1 MTGILLVLLLSF
13 AVALPGAAQDDVP
26 PWEGGVTR
34 SLSQPPR
41 ARWHSGAS
49 FGGVVADGKARPL
62 GYGLFGVEKSLTN
75 PVTGILSASLE
86 GYAGFRGDLADGG
99 VRALLS
105 STTFRLTGGVDFNLR
120 DLQFRPLLGLT
131 MPVRRAGI
139 FGSGT
144 LLRLEWSPGPSDAV
158 RASVLV
164 PVGQPL
170 AGRTRQRESSVA
182 AEPQAPRLRLIA
194 LPDDS
199 PGLAITLTNL
209 VVGMRRLQSLLVPDI
224 DAPTAD
230 PYDALEPLV
239 AELLDPPALP
249 GVTAGPGLNTEGIIR
264 AYHAHLEQAFS
275 VAATGRPVELGEPT
289 AVGRRLADMA
299 RETLLD
305 HVIIPFDRLLGR
317 WKSPDLLDAFGRQAL
332 GNFARGLVF
341 AAVLPEER
349 ERAALYVF
357 QQTVEA
363 IVAIQREAVRDW
375 GDSRVLWIPLQLA
388 LLPEDHV
395 TQAQLDA
402 LIERAVGQPFSDGN
416 RVWYVINEQFQ
427 EEVSRSIRVAE
438 DYHVLW
444 IHDFRGRNSR
454 GEPDRMSLRY
464 VVDAYL
470 RALTERVRRYDTVG
484 RLPVYMILL
493 DQHYYEVNR
502 GRLWL
507 DFLENPLGDLPPLP
521 GGFEEFETRLRAAQD
536 TLREAVAG
544 SRLLASEAREYGDR
558 WFRNQIKIH
567 VSITNP
573 ADPSFWSRDIVP
585 LIGIPDNVMR
595 DHRKIVFY
603 DITEDDPYR
612 GMAIYTGMGIGEH
625 YSGPTWEDRSI
636 MAQGPAVLTLK
647 HAVRQLFLAHGLRP
661 EETPY
666 ALRARPLAEDYAAK
680 VAAEIARQE
689 AAGRSDQRAMEL
701 HNETG
706 FGDKR
711 VNVAKALL
719 YTLMPPGSV
728 IKVPD
733 SLWGSSVFASMLAGS
748 ALRGARVLFIAP
760 SLDSAPSSGWPA
772 MGLAHDLFSRLIVL
786 QQALGPELEAAGG
799 LLKTGIYNPGVG
811 VQDFA
816 ARFDAAYRNGRR
828 TPFLRR
834 LLPLDPTVDSLLV
847 QIGST
852 AAPPASGADLVTP
865 PDSVVPQL
873 HLKANFFASREGWDL
888 LVASPTI
895 EGLLRAYYMQL
906 VRYGLEGGPD
916 ARAVADA
923 LAGAGWQLVAETRA
937 RLDEEARK
945 RMVYYLLV
953 GSANQDYRSMFM
965 DGEASV
971 LLSGWSGIVGLIDF
985 GLLIN
990 LSVWVDDLA
999 LLDALLPP
1007 PSGFRR
1013 SIARTIRPAL

>member
-1 MTGILLVLLLSF
+1 MTGLLLVLVLSLA
-13 AVALPGAAQDDVP
+13 AVVPGAAQDDVP
-26 PWEGGVTR
+26 PWEGGITR

-41 ARWHSGAS
+41 ARWHSGGS
-49 FGGVVADGKARPL
+49 FGGVLADGKLRPL
-62 GYGLFGVEKSLTN
+62 GYGLLGVERSLTN
-75 PVTGILSASLE
+75 PVTGVLSASLE

-99 VRALLS
+99 ARVLLN
-105 STTFRLTGGVDFNLR
+105 STTFRISGGIDFNVR
-120 DLQFRPLLGLT
+120 DMAFRPLLGLT

-139 FGSGT
+139 FGAGT
-144 LLRLEWSPGPSDAV
+144 LLRLEWSPGPSQALS
-158 RASVLV
+158 ASVMV
-164 PVGQPL
+164 PIGQPL
-170 AGRTRQRESSVA
+170 AGRTRQRESSVGA
-182 AEPQAPRLRLIA
+182 QPQTPRLRRIA
-194 LPDDS
+194 LPDDA
-199 PGLAITLTNL
+199 PGLEATLTHL
-209 VVGMRRLQSLLVPDI
+209 VVGVRRLQSLLVPYI

-230 PYDALEPLV
+230 PYDALEPTV
-239 AELLDPPALP
+239 AALLDPPALP
-249 GVTAGPGLNTEGIIR
+249 GIVPGPGLNIEGVIR
-264 AYHAHLEQAFS
+264 AYHAHLERAFS
-275 VAATGRPVELGEPT
+275 IAASGTPVELGEPT
-289 AVGRRLADMA
+289 AAGRRLADTA

-332 GNFARGLVF
+332 GNFARALVF
-341 AAVLPEER
+341 AAVLPKER
-349 ERAALYVF
+349 EPAVLYVF

-363 IVAIQREAVRDW
+363 IVSVQREALREW

-388 LLPEDHV
+388 LQPKDHV
-395 TQAQLDA
+395 TQAQIDA

-444 IHDFRGRNSR
+444 IHDFRGRNSE
-454 GEPDRMSLRY
+454 GEPDRLSLRY

-470 RALTERVRRYDTVG
+470 GALTERVRRYDTVG
-484 RLPVYMILL
+484 RLPVFMILL

-507 DFLENPLGDLPPLP
+507 DFLENPLGDLPRLP
-521 GGFEEFETRLRAAQD
+521 GGFEDFEARLRAAQD
-536 TLREAVAG
+536 TLRDAIAD

-558 WFRNQIKIH
+558 WFRNQVKIH

-585 LIGIPDNVMR
+585 MIGIPDNVMR

-647 HAVRQLFLAHGLRP
+647 DAARQLFLAPGLQP
-661 EETPY
+661 EEMPY
-666 ALRARPLAEDYAAK
+666 PLRSRPLAGDYGEQ

-701 HNETG
+701 HNQTG
-706 FGDKR
+706 FGEKR

-728 IKVPD
+728 VKVPD
-733 SLWGSSVFASMLAGS
+733 SLWGSSIFASMLAGS

-834 LLPLDPTVDSLLV
+834 LLPLDPAVDSLLV
-847 QIGST
+847 RIGST
-852 AAPPASGADLVTP
+852 ATPATSGGDLVTP
-865 PDSVVPQL
+865 PDSVVPKL
-873 HLKANFFASREGWDL
+873 HLKANFFASREGWDR

-895 EGLLRAYYMQL
+895 EGLLRAYYLQL

-937 RLDEEARK
+937 GLVGDARE

-990 LSVWVDDLA
+990 LSTWVDDLA

-1013 SIARTIRPAL
+1013 AIARTIRPAL